1 MGGSVEVRQFLLRYE
16 GADGG
21 SSTTLAGG
29 LPAQRTGQGDT
40 QRVSDDQ
47 VRRARLAVANGALGV
62 DDCVQLLDML
72 GLTLDEGGQAPVQR

>member
-1 MGGSVEVRQFLLRYE
+1 MSGSVEVRQFLLRYE

-21 SSTTLAGG
+21 STSLTGG
-29 LPAQRTGQGDT
+29 GVPTQRGATDA

-62 DDCVQLLDML
+62 EDCVQLLEML
-72 GLTLDEGGQAPVQR
+72 GLDLDEGGQAPVQR

>member
-21 SSTTLAGG
+21 SQTLAGG
-29 LPAQRTGQGDT
+29 LPAQRTGQGDA

-72 GLTLDEGGQAPVQR
+72 GLTLDDDGQAPVQR

>member
-21 SSTTLAGG
+21 AAPFAGG
-29 LPAQRTGQGDT
+29 LPAQRSGNADT

-62 DDCVQLLDML
+62 EDCVQLLEML
-72 GLTLDEGGQAPVQR
+72 GLDLDEGGQAPVQR

>member
-1 MGGSVEVRQFLLRYE
+1 MSGSVEVRQFLLRYE

-21 SSTTLAGG
+21 SAPFAGA
-29 LPAQRTGQGDT
+29 LPAQRSGAADT

-62 DDCVQLLDML
+62 EDCVQLLEML
-72 GLTLDEGGQAPVQR
+72 GLNLDEDGQAPVQR

>member
-16 GADGG
+16 GGDGG
-21 SSTTLAGG
+21 SSTVAGG
-29 LPAQRTGQGDT
+29 LPAQRTGQSDT

-62 DDCVQLLDML
+62 DDCVQLLEML
-72 GLTLDEGGQAPVQR
+72 GLSLDEGGQAPIQR